1 MAAAAA
7 AAAAAKV
14 VGESPLVE
22 VEYAG
27 NLGNVRKEDEAA
39 AAVGADIGAD
49 DDPPSCSEHESTGE
63 AHADALARDEA
74 AAYISAS
81 GCAPAARI
89 WSDVRHLVR
98 PLPPR
103 RCEHTRSR
111 KSSSGRLA
119 SCDSDDIDVGDGDLI
134 DGGGGVDED
143 EDEDGRGI
151 EECDCGCK
159 TVRDLGALV
168 ENINGCDIGDSPKID
183 VRVGS
188 GDGVG
193 VKDKSPRGVNEIGRL
208 DATSG
213 EMDGQLGDRV
223 GASSTAGAGGGG
235 VKIDANTVWT

>member
-14 VGESPLVE
+14 AGESPPVE

-39 AAVGADIGAD
+39 AATAGADIGAD
-49 DDPPSCSEHESTGE
+49 DDPPSCSKHESTGE
-63 AHADALARDEA
+63 VHADALECDEA
-74 AAYISAS
+74 GAYVSAS

-119 SCDSDDIDVGDGDLI
+119 SCDSDVIDVGDGDLI

-143 EDEDGRGI
+143 DDGRGM
-151 EECDCGCK
+151 EECGCGCK
-159 TVRDLGALV
+159 TENELGALD
-168 ENINGCDIGDSPKID
+168 EKINGCDIGDSPKID

-193 VKDKSPRGVNEIGRL
+193 VKDKSPLGVNEIGRF

-213 EMDGQLGDRV
+213 EMDGQLGDNRV

-235 VKIDANTVWT
+235 VKMVANTVCT